1 MQVNHTR
8 VDARALIIAS
18 IYNRH
23 VKKGQSL

>member
-1 MQVNHTR
+1 MQVNHAR
-8 VDARALIIAS
+8 VDAGSLIIAS